1 MHKILIADG
10 DDALSERIA
19 AALREARYQ
28 VHISHTADDL
38 LAQLESVMPDLLLLD
53 LLLLGAKGLTLCRKL
68 RNHPQLAKTPIL
80 LLTNQGS
87 KHSVTEALEAG
98 GDDYIRKP
106 FAVRELLA
114 RIRANLR
121 WISASSSTQRAQ
133 IRILSDTYQVFV
145 NDREISLTRVEY
157 RLLSYLCKNP
167 ESWHS
172 TESLL
177 EFVWRY
183 PGGVGDAALVRN
195 HIRNLRNK
203 IEEFPKRPSIIQSRH
218 GRGYAVQAMVQFG
231 TFASR

>member
-19 AALREARYQ
+19 RALREARYQ
-28 VHISHTADDL
+28 VFISHTAEAL
-38 LAQLESVMPDLLLLD
+38 FTELESVTPDLLLLD
-53 LLLLGAKGLTLCRKL
+53 LLLPDSDGLILCRKL
-68 RNHPQLAKTPIL
+68 RDNPQLSKMPIL

-87 KHSVTEALEAG
+87 KHSVSEALEAG

-121 WISASSSTQRAQ
+121 WVSTNSNTQRAQ
-133 IRILSDTYQVFV
+133 IRIFSDSYQVFV

-157 RLLSYLCKNP
+157 RLLSYLCQNP

-172 TESLL
+172 TKSLL

-183 PGGVGDAALVRN
+183 PGGVGDSALVRN

-218 GRGYAVQAMVQFG
+218 GRGYAVQALVHFR
-231 TFASR
+231 TITPR